1 MLTVAHLAQ
10 PVDGGVAQLVID
22 LVRAQTAAGLRTRV
36 LCPPGGELARGA
48 EAAGAEVT
56 LWPAERAPGPRLPAE
71 IAAARRALGRARPDV
86 VHLHSAKAGLA
97 GRLALRGALPTVFQP
112 HAWSF
117 HAAGGLTAA
126 LALRWER
133 HGARWAH
140 RLLCVSERERQEGE
154 AARVPGRWAVLP
166 NGVDLARF
174 PLAGPKARTRA
185 REALAAAHGL
195 PPRAPLAVCVGR
207 LCPQKGQDLLLRA
220 WPAVAARVPGAR
232 LALVGDG
239 GERAALRRAAGPEV
253 HFAGQVADPYPW
265 YAAADLVVLPS
276 RWEGM
281 ALAPLEAMAVG
292 RPVLLT
298 DVAGA
303 GESLPPGQERH
314 CLVPADNPVAL
325 AGALV
330 ALLGD
335 PPLLRRLGAQ
345 AAAHARSAHDVRRSA
360 TGCIRLYRELLAER
374 AAPPPAQAPQARETS
389 PR

>member
-1 MLTVAHLAQ
+1 MAQ
-10 PVDGGVAQLVID
+10 PVDGGVAQVVTD
-22 LVRAQTAAGLRTRV
+22 LVRAQAAAGLRTLV

-48 EAAGAEVT
+48 AAAGAEVG
-56 LWPAERAPGPRLPAE
+56 LWLAERAPGPHLPWE
-71 IAAARRALGRARPDV
+71 AAAAGRAIRRARPDV

-97 GRLALRGALPTVFQP
+97 GRLALRGSLPTVFQP

-117 HAAGGLTAA
+117 HAAGGPSAA

-133 HGARWAH
+133 LGARWAH

-154 AARVPGRWAVLP
+154 RARVPGRWAVLP
-166 NGVDLARF
+166 NGVDLTRF
-174 PLAGPKARTRA
+174 PLAGRDARARA
-185 REALAAAHGL
+185 REALAATYAL
-195 PPRAPLAVCVGR
+195 PGHAPLVVCVGR

-220 WPAVAARVPGAR
+220 WPSVAARVPGAR

-253 HFAGQVADPYPW
+253 LFAGHVDDPYPW

-281 ALAPLEAMAVG
+281 ALAPLEAMAAG

-303 GESLPPGQERH
+303 LESLPPGQERH
-314 CLVPADNPVAL
+314 CLVPALDPVAL

-335 PPLLRRLGAQ
+335 PATLRRLGRQ
-345 AAAHARSAHDVRRSA
+345 AAAHARSVHDVRRTA
-360 TGCIRLYRELLAER
+360 AGCARLYRELLAER
-374 AAPPPAQAPQARETS
+374 AASPPAQAPQAREFS